1 MTENYTRTFPE
12 SVDVSG
18 IESDITDL
26 QNNKADVGHAH
37 TTADVTD
44 LVAFTSLV
52 VSGQDNIVASAPTSA
67 LTIEAGSNITLTTNA
82 GTNTLTIAGTG
93 GGGGGGPGF
102 GQALAINSLRI

>member
-26 QNNKADVGHAH
+26 QNNKSDVGHTH

-52 VSGQDNIVASAPTSA
+52 VSGQDSIVASAPTSA

-82 GTNTLTIAGTG
+82 GTNTLTITG
-93 GGGGGGPGF
+93 SGGGGGGPGF
-102 GQALAINSLRI
+102 GQSLAINSLRI